1 MWQACGHRDE
11 TKDDHPCT
19 YVGIERS
26 TSGPE
31 GDAKIDIPDGGL
43 AVENGDGGKS
53 KWQLW
58 VAMLI
63 YLIWKASV
71 T

>member
-1 MWQACGHRDE
+1 MSE
-11 TKDDHPCT
+11 
-19 YVGIERS
+19 
-26 TSGPE
+26 PE
-31 GDAKIDIPDGGL
+31 GDAKIDLPDGGL
-43 AVENGDGGKS
+43 AAENGDGEKS

-63 YLIWKASV
+63 YLTWEASV